1 MIGYEERPRYVLCHC
16 DCGEMKSFGLANL
29 TAGRTRSCRGPA
41 HLSPNQYAQAHRNI
55 RKSLG
60 PASGYRCWLRCGAAA
75 EEWAYDHT
83 DPNERRDVDGLSA
96 GIPYSMDPTRY
107 VALCKSCH
115 VKFDKWSTSVLRKL
129 PPTKQSQRLARIWLF
144 LHNQPGARRE
154 PLAPGTP
161 VT

>member
-1 MIGYEERPRYVLCHC
+1 
-16 DCGEMKSFGLANL
+16 MKSFNLANL

-55 RKSLG
+55 RKALG

-75 EEWAYDHT
+75 DEWAYDHT

-115 VKFDKWSTSVLRKL
+115 VKFDKWSTSVLRKR
-129 PPTKQSQRLARIWLF
+129 PAAKESQKLARMWLF

-154 PLAPGTP
+154 LITP
-161 VT
+161 PNAA